1 MSLATQAMEIFEGPC
16 SRTADGGCDAC
27 VSCRRRGLLHAR
39 LLEHFSFDAAR
50 QLRSGRRYLPS
61 GNCNCATLPGMFI
74 DLFQHI
80 RPQAIQAKALARW
93 DDWAQ
98 KRGPSFTMERMRDLK
113 AVTDIMDDYFFQGTL
128 GPYIK
133 LRRVAF
139 NTKALGKTTPFAFD
153 RQVNAPRL
161 SNNAPRLSNNAPRL
175 SNSDPRV
182 TIRITPPP
190 GQKLIYRWT
199 REIRKIRNKQGR
211 RPYARPRRKFV
222 GRRVM
227 DIARGLQSRHAATIG
242 VLSTVLHEL
251 GHAAFQI
258 FGCQACCMRGS
269 VGDCG
274 HGEAWRRL
282 CEAMEQQ
289 ANRSLTGIG
298 TWRVVD

>member
-1 MSLATQAMEIFEGPC
+1 
-16 SRTADGGCDAC
+16 
-27 VSCRRRGLLHAR
+27 
-39 LLEHFSFDAAR
+39 
-50 QLRSGRRYLPS
+50 
-61 GNCNCATLPGMFI
+61 MFI

-80 RPQAIQAKALARW
+80 RLQAIKAKALARW

-113 AVTDIMDDYFFQGTL
+113 AVTGILDDYFFQGTL

-153 RQVNAPRL
+153 RQVNAPRLSNNAPRLSNNAPRL

-227 DIARGLQSRHAATIG
+227 DIARGLRSRHAATIG

>member
-1 MSLATQAMEIFEGPC
+1 MSLATQTMGIFEGPC
-16 SRTADGGCDAC
+16 SRTADGGCGAC
-27 VSCRRRGLLHAR
+27 VSCRRRGKLHAH

-61 GNCNCATLPGMFI
+61 GNCNCETLPDMFI
-74 DLFQHI
+74 HLFQQT
-80 RPQAIQAKALARW
+80 PSQPIQAKALARW
-93 DDWAQ
+93 EDWVQ
-98 KRGPSFTMERMRDLK
+98 KRGPSFTTERMRDLK
-113 AVTDIMDDYFFQGTL
+113 AVTNILDDYFFQGTL
-128 GPYIK
+128 APYIK

-139 NTKALGKTTPFAFD
+139 NTKALGQTTPFAFE

-161 SNNAPRLSNNAPRL
+161 SNNNPHI
-175 SNSDPRV
+175 
-182 TIRITPPP
+182 TIHITPPP
-190 GQKLIYRWT
+190 GQKLIYHWT

-222 GRRVM
+222 RRRVM
-227 DIARGLQSRHAATIG
+227 DIARGLRSRHAATIG
-242 VLSTVLHEL
+242 VLSTVLHQL

-258 FGCQACCMRGS
+258 FGCRACCMRGS

-282 CEAMEQQ
+282 CGAMEQQ